1 MLGWKE
7 KPHEECF
14 NLVHLHLQLF
24 TMVATER
31 LMPCLESMPA
41 EWGMSAADEP
51 VISDSEPYLLCNT
64 QILKIDKFM

>member
-24 TMVATER
+24 RMVATKR

-41 EWGMSAADEP
+41 EWGVSAADEP
-51 VISDSEPYLLCNT
+51 VLSDSEPYYVIHN
-64 QILKIDKFM
+64 I